1 MAIID
6 RIKIEARLFKNR
18 KEERWIDLFI
28 LLEEVVHFS
37 ACALP
42 VCVRTR
48 TGRQADRWSK
58 RWETFRLKFA
68 YGRCIIIVDT
78 FYSSFLKGRCYMQTQ
93 IKKWG
98 NSLAL
103 RIPKLLALDANLK
116 QNKMVELSIDKDSI
130 IITPIGE
137 KEYSL
142 EKLLKG
148 VTKSNLHGEFNT
160 GASVGKEN

>member
-1 MAIID
+1 
-6 RIKIEARLFKNR
+6 
-18 KEERWIDLFI
+18 
-28 LLEEVVHFS
+28 
-37 ACALP
+37 
-42 VCVRTR
+42 
-48 TGRQADRWSK
+48 
-58 RWETFRLKFA
+58 
-68 YGRCIIIVDT
+68 
-78 FYSSFLKGRCYMQTQ
+78 MQTK

-116 QNKMVELSIDKDSI
+116 LNKLVDLSIDKGSI

-148 VTKSNLHGEFNT
+148 VSKNNLHGEFNT
-160 GASVGKEN
+160 GAPAGKEIW

>member
-1 MAIID
+1 
-6 RIKIEARLFKNR
+6 
-18 KEERWIDLFI
+18 
-28 LLEEVVHFS
+28 
-37 ACALP
+37 
-42 VCVRTR
+42 
-48 TGRQADRWSK
+48 
-58 RWETFRLKFA
+58 
-68 YGRCIIIVDT
+68 
-78 FYSSFLKGRCYMQTQ
+78 MQTK

-103 RIPKLLALDANLK
+103 RIPKLLALDVNLK
-116 QNKMVELSIDKDSI
+116 QNELVDLSINKDSI

-160 GASVGKEN
+160 GAPVGKENW